1 MYVKNN
7 MELLLAD
14 IEVYFKIYFSLP
26 FYLHFF
32 LIYHFLFDSMK
43 IIISVERGYSSFM

>member
-1 MYVKNN
+1 MYVKDN

-14 IEVYFKIYFSLP
+14 IEVDFKIYFSLP

-32 LIYHFLFDSMK
+32 LIYHFFFDSMK
-43 IIISVERGYSSFM
+43 IIISVECGYSSFM